1 MLVSTKLIKGN
12 LLQVLE
18 FFLLVDFFVL
28 ILFERLHTF
37 HSILLRWNDENN
49 KAEMP
54 KFNETSWKLVSCK

>member
-1 MLVSTKLIKGN
+1 MVIPHYKYMSSLTD
-12 LLQVLE
+12 
-18 FFLLVDFFVL
+18 LVDFFVL

-54 KFNETSWKLVSCK
+54 KFNETSWKLVSCKWCQ